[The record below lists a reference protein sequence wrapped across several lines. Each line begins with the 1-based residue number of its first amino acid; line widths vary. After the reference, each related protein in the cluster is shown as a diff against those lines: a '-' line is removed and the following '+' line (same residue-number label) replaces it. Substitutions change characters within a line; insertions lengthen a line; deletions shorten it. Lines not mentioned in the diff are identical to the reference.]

1 MPQSPIHE
9 ALAKLRIQKAKVAS
23 GKPLE
28 ALENLF
34 DFSRGYQ
41 GGFNKFLQELVQT
54 EFWQSQNYPGNP
66 FLDLCL
72 KLGAQI
78 DRYNGSL
85 AHPEPPYHS
94 RKHFQDVC
102 LSLTVLLDQHDGSAS
117 ESTDQA
123 IWAMTPE
130 EVWALLLCAIAH
142 DYGHDGSMNASPFQL
157 ERDSIARTQ
166 SFLLESSIPPALAQD
181 LCDKIEPIILATD
194 LSFFNTLLS
203 KFTDPINQP
212 NKTDCMCMLL
222 VEADLLASALP
233 QQGQLLGKLL
243 SQEWQPHHPQAAISV
258 ASDQG
263 RLKFLEHI
271 RFISPY
277 AMMLK
282 MEDIRKQSIEELK
295 D

>member
-9 ALAKLRIQKAKVAS
+9 AFAKLKIQGAEGAS

-34 DFSRGYQ
+34 DVSRNYQ
-41 GGFNKFLQELVQT
+41 GGFSQFLQELVQT

-66 FLDLCL
+66 YLDLCL

-102 LSLTVLLDQHDGSAS
+102 LSLTLLLGQLAGLTA
-117 ESTDQA
+117 ESTDRV
-123 IWAMTPE
+123 IWAISPE
-130 EVWALLLCAIAH
+130 EAWTLLLCAIAH

-166 SFLLESSIPPALAQD
+166 SFLLESSIPPGLAQD

-194 LSFFNTLLS
+194 LSSFNTLLNQ
-203 KFTDPINQP
+203 FTDPLNQP
-212 NKTDCMCMLL
+212 NKNDCMCMLM
-222 VEADLLASALP
+222 VEADLLASVLP

-243 SQEWQPHHPQAAISV
+243 SQEWQPHHPQAAIAV

>member
-9 ALAKLRIQKAKVAS
+9 ALAKLKTQRAEDVS

-34 DFSRGYQ
+34 DVSRGYQ
-41 GGFNKFLQELVQT
+41 GGFSQFLQELVQT
-54 EFWQSQNYPGNP
+54 VFWQSQNYPGNP
-66 FLDLCL
+66 YLDLCL

-78 DRYNGSL
+78 DRYNDSL
-85 AHPEPPYHS
+85 AHPEPTYHS

-102 LSLTVLLDQHDGSAS
+102 LSLTALLDQHATQTS
-117 ESTDQA
+117 ESTDQT
-123 IWAMTPE
+123 IWTMSPE
-130 EVWALLLCAIAH
+130 EAWILLLCAIAH
-142 DYGHDGSMNASPFQL
+142 DYGHDGSMNTSPSQL
-157 ERDSIARTQ
+157 ERGSIAKTQ

-194 LSFFNTLLS
+194 PACFNTLLS

-212 NKTDCMCMLL
+212 NKTDCMCMLM

-243 SQEWQPHHPQAAISV
+243 SQEWQPHHPQAAIAV

-263 RLKFLEHI
+263 RLNFLEHI

>member
-1 MPQSPIHE
+1 MLQSPLNE
-9 ALAKLRIQKAKVAS
+9 ALAKLKIQRAEDAS

-34 DFSRGYQ
+34 DISRGYQ
-41 GGFNKFLQELVQT
+41 GGFTQFLQELVQT

-66 FLDLCL
+66 YLDLCIE
-72 KLGAQI
+72 LGTQI
-78 DRYNGSL
+78 DRYNGAL

-102 LSLTVLLDQHDGSAS
+102 LSITLLLDHAAS
-117 ESTDQA
+117 SLESTDQT
-123 IWAMTPE
+123 IWTVSPE
-130 EVWALLLCAIAH
+130 EAWTLLLCAIAH

-157 ERDSIARTQ
+157 ERGSIAKIQ
-166 SFLLESSIPPALAQD
+166 SFLLESSISPALAQD
-181 LCDKIEPIILATD
+181 LCAKIEPIILATD
-194 LSFFNTLLS
+194 PAFFNTLLNQ
-203 KFTDPINQP
+203 FNDPINQP
-212 NKTDCMCMLL
+212 NKNDCMRMLM

-233 QQGQLLGKLL
+233 QGGQLLGKLL
-243 SQEWQPHHPQAAISV
+243 SQEWQPHHPQAAIAV

-263 RLKFLEHI
+263 RLNFLEHI